1 MLSIMI
7 LAMVI
12 CCAILGISM
21 KGYYGYLTEENNQEI
36 LEKEK
41 EELRKKEEQEIQY
54 RLKKDE
60 QERQDRLYRE
70 EQERQ
75 YRLKKDEQERQD
87 RLDREEQ
94 ERQDRLFKEDK
105 DWNRK
110 LQLEKT
116 LLQNKAKTEEQR
128 DLYNET
134 HLTHTISFEDLMDNI
149 NFLISRV
156 WTHEEHFYLKANDI
170 VVPKI
175 EEESI
180 KFGGLV
186 LSHMSPELRK
196 QALLYYSFDGLLY
209 YIHGVF
215 NDLIWKY
222 ATERNELQGL
232 YKYLYS
238 SNRDQ
243 LKKDMAQVREDAKT
257 ERSKGN
263 GKKKYKDF
271 EEMFNSTKNDFY

>member
-7 LAMVI
+7 LSIVI
-12 CCAILGISM
+12 CCAILGISL

-41 EELRKKEEQEIQY
+41 EELRKKEEQE
-54 RLKKDE
+54 RL
-60 QERQDRLYRE
+60 DRLN
-70 EQERQ
+70 
-75 YRLKKDEQERQD
+75 
-87 RLDREEQ
+87 REEQ
-94 ERQDRLFKEDK
+94 ERQDRLAREEQERLDRLNREEQERQDRLDKEER
-105 DWNRK
+105 DWTRK
-110 LQLEKT
+110 LQFKDIEIKERVEK
-116 LLQNKAKTEEQR
+116 EEYR
-128 DLYNET
+128 DKYNET
-134 HLTHTISFEDLMDNI
+134 HLVNTISFEDLMDNI

-156 WTHEEHFYLKANDI
+156 WTHEEHYYLKANDI

-180 KFGGLV
+180 KFGGMV
-186 LSHMSPELRK
+186 LQHMSPELRK

-232 YKYLYS
+232 YKYIYS
-238 SNRDQ
+238 NNRTQ
-243 LKKDMAQVREDAKT
+243 LKKDLAQVREDAKN
-257 ERSKGN
+257 ERLKGN
-263 GKKKYKDF
+263 EKGKKKPLYKDF
-271 EEMFNSTKNDFY
+271 EEMLNSTRNDFY